1 MKQILQL
8 DNVVSFNAKK
18 ERKKALM
25 VLEKAK
31 KINKP
36 TVFLPKGF
44 SYEIEKLKKQK
55 LKKSY

>member
-31 KINKP
+31 KLTNQLFFCLKA
-36 TVFLPKGF
+36 FLM
-44 SYEIEKLKKQK
+44 KLKI
-55 LKKSY
+55 